1 MPTVWKELPAEQ
13 RAAANLEAMKCCP
26 YKQVAA
32 LMAAV
37 DEVGLHTYHPHLH
50 SHAVV
55 STTSLHLL
63 PVHRLAA
70 HQAAASRLLQALHL
84 ALAATPALWTLCNST
99 AVRLPATWHAC
110 NF

>member
-37 DEVGLHTYHPHLH
+37 DEVGLHMHHPHFAQ
-50 SHAVV
+50 SVV

-63 PVHRLAA
+63 PVHRLTA
-70 HQAAASRLLQALHL
+70 HQAAAGRLLQALHL
-84 ALAATPALWTLCNST
+84 ALAATPAL
-99 AVRLPATWHAC
+99 
-110 NF
+110 